1 MTFEKYPTARVRA
14 GSILRRAADG
24 RRFVVR
30 SVRRKPADD
39 VELTHQRSAPGH
51 AQLIAIAPPPRRL
64 ATI

>member
-39 VELTHQRSAPGH
+39 VELTHQRSAPMPMTISD
-51 AQLIAIAPPPRRL
+51 ASCISPPC
-64 ATI
+64 